1 MYRWR
6 DHADGGWRQHG
17 AVTAAPRASGGQ
29 HGLRS
34 GGPRPPPARPAAG
47 GGAGACRPPS
57 GGRCQHPGSAST
69 PPRGARPGARAPL
82 TWHPPAPRVAPPRC
96 PHPPWPCRS
105 LAGAAASGAGSAV
118 AAGRSQPHA
127 GGHRR
132 HPGNC
137 GAARVCAALH
147 AVHAVRRHRDA
158 GQRPGAAPAA
168 PHPPPHASAAT
179 LAIRLACG
187 GSSCRHP
194 QPAAAARGAPSPPAP
209 RVAGGTAPQARPALP
224 ARPPTPPPRC
234 PLAPARYGKIFRLS
248 FGPKSFVVISDPA
261 YARQILQTNAD
272 KYSKGLL
279 RCAAAAP
286 PPHPRL
292 ADQPAPAFA
301 WPAPWQP
308 QHGTG
313 AAMRPAPGH
322 I

>member
-168 PHPPPHASAAT
+168 PHPPPMPP
-179 LAIRLACG
+179 
-187 GSSCRHP
+187 P
-194 QPAAAARGAPSPPAP
+194 QPSPSGLLAVAAAAGTHSRPPPPEGRHRRRRRALRAAPHRRRGP
-209 RVAGGTAPQARPALP
+209 RCRP
-224 ARPPTPPPRC
+224 ARPPRPR
-234 PLAPARYGKIFRLS
+234 
-248 FGPKSFVVISDPA
+248 
-261 YARQILQTNAD
+261 
-272 KYSKGLL
+272 
-279 RCAAAAP
+279 AAP
-286 PPHPRL
+286 SPLP
-292 ADQPAPAFA
+292 
-301 WPAPWQP
+301 
-308 QHGTG
+308 GTG
-313 AAMRPAPGH
+313 RSSGCPSAPRAS
-322 I
+322 